1 MSSYNK
7 FSKNTSS
14 KLGTQIAN
22 SGGLTPTMATGA
34 MNSIPIW
41 EMLRISEE
49 EYLEQYEHPAYVK
62 YQASLDAEMKAI
74 VDASGLSPFMKEE

>member
-14 KLGTQIAN
+14 KLGTQIAH

-34 MNSIPIW
+34 MSAVPIW
-41 EMLRISEE
+41 ELLGITEDQYLA
-49 EYLEQYEHPAYVK
+49 EYEYPAYVK
-62 YQASLDAEMKAI
+62 YQASLDAEMKAV
-74 VDASGLSPFMKEE
+74 VDASGLSPFMEKE

>member
-1 MSSYNK
+1 MSSFNK
-7 FSKNTSS
+7 FKTNTSN
-14 KLGTQIAN
+14 KLGTQIAH
-22 SGGLTPTMATGA
+22 SGGLSPTMATGA

-49 EYLEQYEHPAYVK
+49 QYLAEYEYPAYVK

-74 VDASGLSPFMKEE
+74 VDASGLSPFMEKE

>member
-1 MSSYNK
+1 MSSFNK
-7 FSKNTSS
+7 FKTNTSN
-14 KLGTQIAN
+14 KLGTQIAH

-34 MNSIPIW
+34 MSAIAIW
-41 EMLRISEE
+41 EMLGITEE
-49 EYLEQYEHPAYVK
+49 QYLEQYEHPAYVK

>member
-34 MNSIPIW
+34 MSAVPIW
-41 EMLRISEE
+41 DLLGITEE
-49 EYLEQYEHPAYVK
+49 QYLAEYEYLAYVK
-62 YQASLDAEMKAI
+62 YQASLEAEMKAI
-74 VDASGLSPFMKEE
+74 VDASGLSPFMEKE

>member
-1 MSSYNK
+1 MSSFNK
-7 FSKNTSS
+7 FKTHTSN
-14 KLGTQIAN
+14 KLGTQIAH

-34 MNSIPIW
+34 MSAVPIW
-41 EMLRISEE
+41 ELLGISEE
-49 EYLEQYEHPAYVK
+49 QYLAEYEYPAYVK